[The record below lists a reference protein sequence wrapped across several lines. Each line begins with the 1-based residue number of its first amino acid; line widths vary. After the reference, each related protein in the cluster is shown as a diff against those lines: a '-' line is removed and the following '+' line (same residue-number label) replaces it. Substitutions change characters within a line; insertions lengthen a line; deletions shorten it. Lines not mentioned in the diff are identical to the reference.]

1 MKHDLEADV
10 LMTEVDMW
18 AEIYRL
24 REAVKGP
31 DGFDSWQDAA
41 VAERIRRARA
51 ERVLKKIITVYDECW
66 GTTSFQAALNEGR
79 EVLK

>member
-1 MKHDLEADV
+1 MKHDLAKDV

-31 DGFDSWQDAA
+31 EGYDSWQDAA
-41 VAERIRRARA
+41 TAERCRRVKAEKELRDYKTEVSAHCEMIASVAKSMIR
-51 ERVLKKIITVYDECW
+51 V
-66 GTTSFQAALNEGR
+66 
-79 EVLK
+79 